1 MNGFGKKLNE
11 SFNTYFK
18 KLNESNFEEFDN
30 MTKEPIFEFPNGEY
44 FYVDVDKEN
53 NLIFAGSAT
62 NNGII
67 REFEI
72 EYDFDDSLDGNL
84 SRLYDTIIEERPE
97 LLDEEP
103 MDESLEDLK
112 DYPGAK
118 KIDTIKGIA
127 IDTDRVQSEE
137 AEDKY
142 GFYQGDIIFGD
153 EHLEVGKEYTIDV
166 YEIPEEN
173 WDEEGTG
180 FGIGKDNPYFMVLK
194 NKSGSKI
201 NEGHFEDFIKKK
213 VVKLFNQEINDSDI
227 EHKIDDD
234 GYGFTI
240 VRSNGKTLT
249 YDATTGKFN
258 YNKNKIK
265 EPIDESLSFNPR
277 EIQKVIK
284 ELEHNFNAEF
294 MFEHDRGEGYSGL
307 VFNISNVKDKQG
319 FKNFIKDYY
328 KIIKTKRPNVIM
340 LVDKQ
345 PLPWEKNESLNNS
358 IIINTEY
365 GNYEFLGKVNIDGE
379 TLFKFKPLDE
389 KAIETS
395 KGIAEDNG
403 EEFDGYAYMTNEE
416 VYWTLSDSDYDD
428 DFIDSILEESFHKK
442 RRRKGVKE
450 DLDKYQKYPDRYNI
464 KLSKLK
470 DIVEDY
476 FKTTNGDATI
486 ILNGEYY
493 NIIND

>member
-1 MNGFGKKLNE
+1 
-11 SFNTYFK
+11 
-18 KLNESNFEEFDN
+18 
-30 MTKEPIFEFPNGEY
+30 
-44 FYVDVDKEN
+44 
-53 NLIFAGSAT
+53 
-62 NNGII
+62 
-67 REFEI
+67 
-72 EYDFDDSLDGNL
+72 
-84 SRLYDTIIEERPE
+84 
-97 LLDEEP
+97 
-103 MDESLEDLK
+103 
-112 DYPGAK
+112 
-118 KIDTIKGIA
+118 
-127 IDTDRVQSEE
+127 
-137 AEDKY
+137 
-142 GFYQGDIIFGD
+142 
-153 EHLEVGKEYTIDV
+153 
-166 YEIPEEN
+166 
-173 WDEEGTG
+173 
-180 FGIGKDNPYFMVLK
+180 
-194 NKSGSKI
+194 
-201 NEGHFEDFIKKK
+201 
-213 VVKLFNQEINDSDI
+213 
-227 EHKIDDD
+227 
-234 GYGFTI
+234 
-240 VRSNGKTLT
+240 
-249 YDATTGKFN
+249 
-258 YNKNKIK
+258 
-265 EPIDESLSFNPR
+265 
-277 EIQKVIK
+277 
-284 ELEHNFNAEF
+284 
-294 MFEHDRGEGYSGL
+294 
-307 VFNISNVKDKQG
+307 
-319 FKNFIKDYY
+319 
-328 KIIKTKRPNVIM
+328 M